1 MLKVDRV
8 PLIARL
14 TLRVTLLLGVL
25 VALVMFPAHAQ
36 TTSTGSGQA
45 FPTRPLRILVPLT
58 PGGNMDTVSRGLA
71 QKFVDAFGQN
81 VIVDNRPGAGS
92 QIALEIL
99 SAAPPD
105 GHTLM
110 MSSLTPVLHPL
121 LYKSRF
127 DLLRDFTP
135 VSQVVSQGYVLTV
148 HPGVPAKSPQEFV
161 QHLRANPGKLN
172 FMSTGV
178 GSPIHLTAELFQAAT
193 GTRMVHV
200 PYKGAAYQDI
210 VSGLIQV
217 GFPTVNSV
225 LPHLQAGRLRS
236 LAVTT
241 PRRMP
246 VLPDLPTLDEAGV
259 KGVVVMNWYGLI
271 APGRTPKAVAE
282 RISKETA
289 SAIHS
294 PELKKRLAAESSD
307 PVGSSPADF
316 TALIRAEHEQW
327 GRLIKQA
334 GIRGE

>member
-1 MLKVDRV
+1 MVT
-8 PLIARL
+8 IAARTLAL
-14 TLRVTLLLGVL
+14 TLVLGPL
-25 VALVMFPAHAQ
+25 GLAAAHAQ
-36 TTSTGSGQA
+36 T
-45 FPTRPLRILVPLT
+45 FPSRPVRILVPLT
-58 PGGNMDTVSRGLA
+58 PGGNMDGVTRGLA
-71 QKFVDAFGQN
+71 QKLGEAFGQN
-81 VIVDNRPGAGS
+81 VVVDNRPGAGS
-92 QIALEIL
+92 QVALDIL
-99 SAAPPD
+99 AAAPPD

-135 VSQVVSQGYVLTV
+135 VSQVVSQGYVLAIN
-148 HPGVPAKSPQEFV
+148 PGVPAKSPLEFV

-178 GSPIHLTAELFQAAT
+178 GSPIHLTGELFQAAT

-217 GFPTVNSV
+217 GFPTVTSV
-225 LPHLQAGRLRS
+225 LSHLQAGRLRA
-236 LAVTT
+236 LAVTA
-241 PRRMP
+241 PKRMP

-259 KGVVVMNWYGLI
+259 KGVIVMNWYGLV
-271 APGRTPKAVAE
+271 APRGTPTAVVD

-289 SAIHS
+289 KAVHS
-294 PELKKRLAAESSD
+294 PELKRRLMAESTE

-316 TALIRAEHEQW
+316 TAHIRAEHEQW
-327 GRLIKQA
+327 SRVIKQA
-334 GIRGE
+334 GIRGQ

>member
-1 MLKVDRV
+1 MTMTADRETTIV
-8 PLIARL
+8 RL
-14 TLRVTLLLGVL
+14 ALGVTIL
-25 VALVMFPAHAQ
+25 LQLIFALPAQA
-36 TTSTGSGQA
+36 QA
-45 FPTRPLRILVPLT
+45 FPARPVRILVPLT
-58 PGGNMDTVSRGLA
+58 PGGNMDGVTRALA
-71 QKFVDAFGQN
+71 QKLGDAFGQN
-81 VIVDNRPGAGS
+81 VVVHNRPGAGS

-99 SAAPPD
+99 AAAPPD
-105 GHTLM
+105 GNTLM

-127 DLLRDFTP
+127 DLLRDFAP
-135 VSQVVSQGYVLTV
+135 VTQVMSQGYVLTV
-148 HPGVPAKSPQEFV
+148 HPGVPAKSALELV

-178 GSPIHLTAELFQAAT
+178 GSPIHLTGELFQVAT

-210 VSGLIQV
+210 VSGFIQV
-217 GFPTVNSV
+217 GFPTVTSV
-225 LPHLQAGRLRS
+225 LPHLQAGRLRA

-271 APGRTPKAVAE
+271 APARTPGGVVE
-282 RISKETA
+282 RISKDTA
-289 SAIHS
+289 NAMHS
-294 PELKKRLAAESSD
+294 PELKKRLAAESSE
-307 PVGSSPADF
+307 PVGNSPAAF
-316 TALIRAEHEQW
+316 AAHIRAEHEQW
-327 GRLIKQA
+327 SRVIKQA

>member
-1 MLKVDRV
+1 MLKVDRET
-8 PLIARL
+8 LIARL
-14 TLRVTLLLGVL
+14 TLGVTLLLGMLVVL
-25 VALVMFPAHAQ
+25 PAHAQ
-36 TTSTGSGQA
+36 T
-45 FPTRPLRILVPLT
+45 FPSRPVRILVPLT
-58 PGGNMDTVSRGLA
+58 PGGNMDTVARGLA
-71 QKFVDAFGQN
+71 QKLGDAFGQN

-99 SAAPPD
+99 AAAPPD

-135 VSQVVSQGYVLTV
+135 VSQVVSQGYVLTI
-148 HPGVPAKSPQEFV
+148 HPAVPAKSPLELV

-178 GSPIHLTAELFQAAT
+178 GSPIHLTGELFQVAT

-225 LPHLQAGRLRS
+225 LPHLQAGRLRA
-236 LAVTT
+236 LAVT
-241 PRRMP
+241 PPKRMP

-259 KGVVVMNWYGLI
+259 KGMVVMNWYGLI
-271 APGRTPKAVAE
+271 APGRTPKAVTE

-289 SAIHS
+289 SAMHS
-294 PELKKRLAAESSD
+294 PELKKRLAAESSE
-307 PVGSSPADF
+307 PVGSSPSDF
-316 TALIRAEHEQW
+316 TAHIRAEHEQW
-327 GRLIKQA
+327 SRLIKQA

>member
-1 MLKVDRV
+1 MLKVDRET
-8 PLIARL
+8 LIARV
-14 TLRVTLLLGVL
+14 TLGVTLLLGMLVVL
-25 VALVMFPAHAQ
+25 PAHAQ
-36 TTSTGSGQA
+36 T
-45 FPTRPLRILVPLT
+45 FPTRPVRILVPLT
-58 PGGNMDTVSRGLA
+58 PGGNMDTVARGLA
-71 QKFVDAFGQN
+71 QKLGDAFGQN

-99 SAAPPD
+99 AAAPPD

-110 MSSLTPVLHPL
+110 MTSLTPILHPL

-148 HPGVPAKSPQEFV
+148 HLAVPAKSPLELV

-178 GSPIHLTAELFQAAT
+178 GSPIHLTGELFQVAT

-225 LPHLQAGRLRS
+225 LPHLQAGRLRA
-236 LAVTT
+236 LGVT
-241 PRRMP
+241 PPKRMP

-259 KGVVVMNWYGLI
+259 KGMVVMNWYGLI

-289 SAIHS
+289 SAMHS
-294 PELKKRLAAESSD
+294 PELKKRLASESSE
-307 PVGSSPADF
+307 PVGSSPSDF
-316 TALIRAEHEQW
+316 TAHIRAEHERW
-327 GRLIKQA
+327 SRLIRQA